1 MIAGTDTSVVGVD
14 LHGEPGTYVEPLL
27 KRINGSLILRKP
39 IFIEKVRRV
48 LELYNTNA
56 GHFVILYL
64 LVQRKTPPMPPINH
78 DVDTP
83 VIPRL
88 RSGVAARLA
97 GLPVATL
104 RVWER
109 RYGVVTPPKSG
120 AGQRLYSTADVL
132 RLKLLRQLTRRGHGI
147 GTIATLELEQLRS
160 LAEGAP
166 TMISIQSQL
175 IRTVV
180 AVGEGAAQRLK
191 SIAGCN
197 VHTVYSDLD
206 LAQRQSETVSDAV
219 DILFVRLSSLQPG
232 SAERVLALRTTLRAV
247 SVVVIYAFGTES
259 VAESLRDAGVTVR
272 REPVAGRELARL
284 IAAPCDAGV
293 SAIAATTNVQQRTQR
308 FGDAILVKLSEQHS
322 AIACECLRMPA
333 SCSRDRHAAVR
344 LRALQPG
351 MQSPQSCRCRPAQA
365 PD

>member
-1 MIAGTDTSVVGVD
+1 
-14 LHGEPGTYVEPLL
+14 
-27 KRINGSLILRKP
+27 
-39 IFIEKVRRV
+39 
-48 LELYNTNA
+48 
-56 GHFVILYL
+56 
-64 LVQRKTPPMPPINH
+64 MPSTAR

-83 VIPRL
+83 LIPRL
-88 RSGVAARLA
+88 RSGAAARLS

-132 RLKLLRQLTRRGHGI
+132 RLKLLRQLTQRGHGI
-147 GTIATLELEQLRS
+147 GTIAALDLEQLRS
-160 LAEGAP
+160 LAGCTP
-166 TMISIQSQL
+166 DTTSIQAQS

-191 SIAGCN
+191 SLAGCN
-197 VHTVYSDLD
+197 VHSVFSDLD
-206 LAQRQSETVSDAV
+206 LAQRQSASVSDPV

-247 SVVVIYAFGTES
+247 STIVIYAFGTES

-284 IAAPCDAGV
+284 IATPCDAGA
-293 SAIAATTNVQQRTQR
+293 SAITATTNVQQRTHR
-308 FGDAILVKLSEQHS
+308 FGEAVLVKLTEQHS
-322 AIACECLRMPA
+322 AIACECLRHVAEIVMQLSSFERYSLECKARSPA
-333 SCSRDRHAAVR
+333 DADLHRR
-344 LRALQPG
+344 LTAMTAGTRMQFEQALSEIIAEEGIVVEQLG
-351 MQSPQSCRCRPAQA
+351 QQ
-365 PD
+365 

>member
-1 MIAGTDTSVVGVD
+1 
-14 LHGEPGTYVEPLL
+14 
-27 KRINGSLILRKP
+27 
-39 IFIEKVRRV
+39 
-48 LELYNTNA
+48 
-56 GHFVILYL
+56 
-64 LVQRKTPPMPPINH
+64 MPPINH

-322 AIACECLRMPA
+322 AIACECLRHVAEIVMQLCGFERYSQECKARSPA
-333 SCSRDRHAAVR
+333 DADLHRR
-344 LRALQPG
+344 LTEMTVGARMQFERALAEIIAEEGIVVDQLG
-351 MQSPQSCRCRPAQA
+351 RQ
-365 PD
+365 